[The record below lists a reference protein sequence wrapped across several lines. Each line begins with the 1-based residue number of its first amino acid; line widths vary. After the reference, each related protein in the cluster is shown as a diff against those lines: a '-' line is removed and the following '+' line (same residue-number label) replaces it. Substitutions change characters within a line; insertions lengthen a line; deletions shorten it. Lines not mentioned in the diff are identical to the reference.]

1 MKTEI
6 REYFFIQLYCH
17 TVLSILLPVFE
28 RIGIKLES
36 YSVLGH
42 LINYVNFCLNFL
54 FSLWLEV
61 RF

>member
-36 YSVLGH
+36 YSVLGD
-42 LINYVNFCLNFL
+42 LIM
-54 FSLWLEV
+54 
-61 RF
+61 